1 MAMEITKTFTIN
13 APPAAVWA
21 FLIDPQRVARCLPG
35 AAIGEKLD
43 DKTYT
48 GTMTVKVGPVSSSY
62 KGKVTFERLDAST
75 RTAEIRA
82 TGQDIRGK
90 GGADLNLTSSLREVA
105 PGKTEVTAVSQ
116 VNITGLLAQMG
127 RGMVQDVSD
136 QIFQIFSERMRGELE
151 TTPPRPRRG
160 RPRLRHRQRALR
172 QRWTSWRWEAPPRDG
187 PPVDWCAVLPSG
199 RPSLSSSLCCG
210 SFFSAKRARESLRRR
225 HDPGCLRLPRTQHPL
240 RGGGAA
246 HEIWRR
252 RQGALRRPEPAP
264 AAQAS
269 ARTGEPPG
277 GHRPHPRPRV
287 HQGGG
292 GHAAHRRPHPR
303 IGARALR
310 AHRQA
315 LPHPPRHR
323 AR

>member
-151 TTPPRPRRG
+151 TSAAAAPAPGT
-160 RPRLRHRQRALR
+160 A
-172 QRWTSWRWEAPPRDG
+172 SASAPPASAAPALDVVALGGTAARR
-187 PPVDWCAVLPSG
+187 AAG
-199 RPSLSSSLCCG
+199 RLV
-210 SFFSAKRARESLRRR
+210 
-225 HDPGCLRLPRTQHPL
+225 
-240 RGGGAA
+240 
-246 HEIWRR
+246 
-252 RQGALRRPEPAP
+252 RRPAFW
-264 AAQAS
+264 AAIAVVVVVLWFLFF
-269 ARTGEPPG
+269 R
-277 GHRPHPRPRV
+277 
-287 HQGGG
+287 
-292 GHAAHRRPHPR
+292 
-303 IGARALR
+303 
-310 AHRQA
+310 
-315 LPHPPRHR
+315 
-323 AR
+323 